1 MLSTKKIIRTWWPLA
16 FSWLLMGI
24 EMPALSAIV
33 ARLPDPE
40 INLAAYSG
48 IVFPL
53 ALIIE
58 SPIIMLLSASTALSK
73 DWASYVK
80 IRRFMNTVS
89 AAMTLL
95 HVLVAFT
102 PLYDVIASQ
111 ILGVPAA
118 ILEPGRLGLR
128 IMLPWT
134 WSIAYRRF
142 NQGVL
147 IRFDR
152 SRAVGIGTLV
162 RLGTNLLVL
171 SIGYSLGNVP
181 GIVTATSAVAAG
193 VLSEAAFVGML
204 VQPVLRNQLRQAPT
218 LPTPLTL
225 RPFLEFYLP
234 LALTS
239 LLGLAVNPIGSA
251 ALSRMPLAIESLAA
265 WSVVNGLGFMFRAL
279 GIAYNEVVVALL
291 DQHQAYLHLRR
302 FALWLAGIT
311 TLLLLLMAATPFSR
325 VWFQTI
331 SGLSPE
337 LTDLAVSGLWLVLPT
352 PALAVYQSLLQ
363 GMLLHGRQTRRISE
377 SVILY
382 LTTCVV
388 LFVAGVLWQGMPG
401 LYYALL
407 VFAIAMTVQTAWMWH
422 ASRPLR
428 AQSAASQGMA
438 TELE

>member
-337 LTDLAVSGLWLVLPT
+337 LTDLAVSGLWLPWLGD
-352 PALAVYQSLLQ
+352 S
-363 GMLLHGRQTRRISE
+363 
-377 SVILY
+377 
-382 LTTCVV
+382 CC
-388 LFVAGVLWQGMPG
+388 
-401 LYYALL
+401 
-407 VFAIAMTVQTAWMWH
+407 
-422 ASRPLR
+422 
-428 AQSAASQGMA
+428 
-438 TELE
+438 

>member
-1 MLSTKKIIRTWWPLA
+1 LLSTKKIIRTWWPLA

-33 ARLPDPE
+33 ARLANPE

-53 ALIIE
+53 SLIIE

-89 AAMTLL
+89 AAMTAL

-111 ILGVPAA
+111 VLGVPAA

-128 IMLPWT
+128 IMVPWT

-162 RLGTNLLVL
+162 RLGANLLVL
-171 SIGYSLGNVP
+171 SIGYSLKAVP
-181 GIVTATSAVAAG
+181 GIVIASSAVIAG
-193 VLSEAAFVGML
+193 VLSEAAFVGAL
-204 VQPVLRNQLRQAPT
+204 VRPVLQNQLRHAPAIA
-218 LPTPLTL
+218 TPLTL
-225 RPFLEFYLP
+225 RAFLEFYIP

-239 LLGLAVNPIGSA
+239 LLSLAVNPIGSA

-291 DQHQAYLHLRR
+291 DQPQAALSLRR
-302 FALWLAGIT
+302 FAHGLAGLT

-325 VWFQTI
+325 VWFQTV

-337 LTDLAVSGLWLVLPT
+337 LTSLAVRGLWLVLPT

-363 GMLLHGRQTRRISE
+363 GTLLHGRQTRRITE

-382 LTTCVV
+382 LITCVV
-388 LFVAGVLWQGMPG
+388 LFIAGVAWQGMPG
-401 LYYALL
+401 LYYALV
-407 VFAIAMTVQTAWMWH
+407 VFAIAMAAQTAWMWV
-422 ASRPLR
+422 ASRPLL
-428 AQSAASQGMA
+428 AQSAAPQESA
-438 TELE
+438 A